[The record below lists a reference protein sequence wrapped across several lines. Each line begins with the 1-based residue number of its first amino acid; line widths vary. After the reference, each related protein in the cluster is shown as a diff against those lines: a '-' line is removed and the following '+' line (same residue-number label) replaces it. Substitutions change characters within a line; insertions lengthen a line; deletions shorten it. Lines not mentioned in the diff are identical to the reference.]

1 MVWPVAGSKR
11 NDPAYPPVPG
21 WGIDKAGFLRDV
33 LYIDLPFGQVSF
45 HSEQRYTGPA
55 EPVKASWDEC
65 KEAMA
70 SSPLAATLGAD
81 GRNPTAP
88 GFARPLRAEGNKAL
102 DGQKGKAQ
110 NEVA

>member
-1 MVWPVAGSKR
+1 VGRVQGS
-11 NDPAYPPVPG
+11 DG
-21 WGIDKAGFLRDV
+21 
-33 LYIDLPFGQVSF
+33 
-45 HSEQRYTGPA
+45 
-55 EPVKASWDEC
+55 
-65 KEAMA
+65 